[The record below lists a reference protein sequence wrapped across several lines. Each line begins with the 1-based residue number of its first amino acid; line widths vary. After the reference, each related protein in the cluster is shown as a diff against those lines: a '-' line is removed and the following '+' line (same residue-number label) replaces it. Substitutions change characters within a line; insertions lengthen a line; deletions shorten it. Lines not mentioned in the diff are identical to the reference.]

1 MKRPPRGTVLEQR
14 IQDGEQLAHAGDE
27 GHLLLGLA
35 GCQQPL
41 IELTNGRIETGTHQS
56 THVQSRPHPRSSAP
70 HRPMPAQSAGVAV
83 QGSDANQGG
92 QAFSVECA
100 QLGSSANSVL
110 ASTRP
115 TPGTLLSKASLS
127 RHARLPLIASSRSPS
142 MRSSSL
148 SSHRTCASMRFF
160 TDSLVAVPRRFL
172 SAVSMPTIWRLL
184 ASTSPKARTSLSGR
198 GL

>member
-1 MKRPPRGTVLEQR
+1 MRRPPRDTVLEQR
-14 IQDGEQLAHAGDE
+14 IQDGEQLALAGDE
-27 GHLLLGLA
+27 GHLLGLA

-41 IELTNGRIETGTHQS
+41 IELTNGRIETGSHQS

-70 HRPMPAQSAGVAV
+70 HRPMSPRRVPESRFKGATPTKAARRFRS
-83 QGSDANQGG
+83 
-92 QAFSVECA
+92 SVPSS
-100 QLGSSANSVL
+100 GSSANSVL
-110 ASTRP
+110 ASTGP
-115 TPGTLLSKASLS
+115 TPGTLLSKASFS

-160 TDSLVAVPRRFL
+160 TGSLVAVPRRFL